1 MPAATQTVTCP
12 VGQWTLV
19 ADGKTNVMLK
29 SPTVGELRIHVGQSA
44 PAANSEAYVTTNEW
58 SSSVLTSTDKVYVM
72 PYSEHYAMSVE
83 VMTA

>member
-29 SPTVGELRIHVGQSA
+29 SRTVGELRVHVGQSA